1 MTATARQPGLSNV
14 ERLHAAATDDASARN
29 VGTVVEVME
38 GFTRGDFTV
47 LASRMAPAGQTF
59 VSGFTPERL
68 GPHLGNPNFV
78 ADTFCNGM
86 HFEIKAAASTADVVF
101 VEWHDD
107 ARTHRDERY
116 ENDGI
121 SVFHFGED
129 GTIVAYHEY
138 IDHEKFFAVL

>member
-1 MTATARQPGLSNV
+1 MTTITPEPGLSNV
-14 ERLHAAATDDASARN
+14 ERLRAAGTDHVSKRN
-29 VGTVVEVME
+29 VETVIEVME

-47 LASRMAPAGQTF
+47 LASRMAPTAQTF

-68 GPHLGNPNFV
+68 GPHLGNPNFI

-101 VEWHDD
+101 VEWHDE

-121 SVFHFGED
+121 SVFYFGDD
-129 GTIVAYHEY
+129 GAITAYHEY